1 MSNCLNHRDRSIQIQ
16 SALQLHDVKMTTD
29 ESLYKDLTSAD
40 IKNFKALI
48 KKQLNLRYADVKLV
62 F

>member
-1 MSNCLNHRDRSIQIQ
+1 
-16 SALQLHDVKMTTD
+16 MTTD